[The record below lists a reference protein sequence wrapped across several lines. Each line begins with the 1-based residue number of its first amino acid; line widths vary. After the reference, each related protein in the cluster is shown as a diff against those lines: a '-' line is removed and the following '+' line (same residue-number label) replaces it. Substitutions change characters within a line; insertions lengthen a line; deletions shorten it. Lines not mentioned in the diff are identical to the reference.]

1 VPGVT
6 ATPGTTPLYFLGVT
20 VAEPTLIETAAAL
33 RDGSLTSVELVTSLL
48 ERIDAIDAELG
59 AFTTVYRSTALAAA
73 ASADAALAAGTDLGP
88 LHGIPFGIKDIIA
101 AQEGPTSASSTVVKK
116 DWWSGLDAPVVARLR
131 AAGAVIL
138 GKTTTME
145 YALGEPDDTQGLVL
159 PKCAWDLDRWAGGS
173 SSGSGS
179 GVAAGLM
186 VAAIGTDT
194 GGSVRLPAAFNGITG
209 HKPTFGLVPK
219 SGLHALGFTLDA
231 VGPMAHTAADCAVIL
246 DVIAG
251 YDESDPTSTRTAV
264 ASFSAELGTSLAG
277 KRVGVDLASVRARA
291 GSDHSSTKRYEEA
304 IAVFEEAGAV
314 IVPIELPSWQL
325 SALSAM
331 VTWQVDAL
339 NYHAD
344 TVRDHWNEL
353 GRGIRDMFIEGTLLT
368 PLDYLTAQRARAV
381 LRDEL
386 AALFA
391 DIDVIITPT
400 VGVGALRFEER
411 SGSLVDSTAYT
422 SLFNV
427 TGYPAI
433 SVPMGLTSDG
443 VPLGLQ
449 IGARPFDD
457 ALAIGI
463 ADAYQQLTDHHRVKP
478 PLTATLAHTTGDTN
492 DQR

>member
-1 VPGVT
+1 
-6 ATPGTTPLYFLGVT
+6 

-33 RDGSLTSVELVTSLL
+33 RDGTLTSVALVTALL
-48 ERIDAIDAELG
+48 ERIDAIDAKLG
-59 AFTTVYRSTALAAA
+59 AFTTVYRATALAAA
-73 ASADAALAAGTDLGP
+73 AEADALLASGADLGP

-101 AQEGPTSASSTVVKK
+101 AEEGPTSASSTVIKK
-116 DWWSGLDAPVVARLR
+116 DWWRGLDAPVVARLR
-131 AAGAVIL
+131 AAGAIIL

-159 PKCAWDLDRWAGGS
+159 PKCAWDLGRWAGGS

-231 VGPMAHTAADCAVIL
+231 VGPMAHTASDCAVIL

-251 YDESDPTSTRTAV
+251 HDASDPTSSRTSV
-264 ASFSAELGTSLAG
+264 QFAEKLGTSLAG
-277 KRVGVDLASVRARA
+277 KRVGVDLESVRARA
-291 GSDHSSTKRYEEA
+291 GSDPSSTARYEEA
-304 IAVFEEAGAV
+304 IAVFEQAGAI
-314 IVPIELPSWQL
+314 IVPVELPSWEL
-325 SALSAM
+325 SALSAL

-386 AALFA
+386 ATLLD

-422 SLFNV
+422 SLWNV

-443 VPLGLQ
+443 VPVGLQ

-463 ADAYQQLTDHHRVKP
+463 ADAYQHLTHHHRAQP
-478 PLTATLAHTTGDTN
+478 PLTAQLAPTTGD
-492 DQR
+492 RR

>member
-1 VPGVT
+1 M
-6 ATPGTTPLYFLGVT
+6 
-20 VAEPTLIETAAAL
+20 AEPTLIETAAAL
-33 RDGSLTSVELVTSLL
+33 RDGSLTSVALVTALL
-48 ERIDAIDAELG
+48 ERIDVIDAELG
-59 AFTTVYRSTALAAA
+59 AFTTVYRSTALADAA
-73 ASADAALAAGTDLGP
+73 AADASLAAGIDHGP

-116 DWWSGLDAPVVARLR
+116 DWWSGMDAPVVARLR
-131 AAGAVIL
+131 SAGAIIL

-159 PKCAWDLDRWAGGS
+159 PKCAWDLARWAGGS

-251 YDESDPTSTRTAV
+251 HDSSDPTSSRESV
-264 ASFSAELGTSLAG
+264 RFGEKLGTSLAG
-277 KRVGVDLASVRARA
+277 TRVGVDLASVRTRA
-291 GSDHSSTKRYEEA
+291 GSDPSSTTRYEEA
-304 IAVFEEAGAV
+304 IAVFEEAGAI
-314 IVPIELPSWQL
+314 IVPVELPSWEL

-386 AALFA
+386 AALLD

-433 SVPMGLTSDG
+433 SVPMGLTDDG
-443 VPLGLQ
+443 VPVGLQ

-463 ADAYQQLTDHHRVKP
+463 ADAYQQLTHHHRAQP
-478 PLTATLAHTTGDTN
+478 PLTAQLAPTTGDR
-492 DQR
+492 Q

>member
-1 VPGVT
+1 
-6 ATPGTTPLYFLGVT
+6 

-33 RDGSLTSVELVTSLL
+33 RDGSLTSVALVTALL

-59 AFTTVYRSTALAAA
+59 AFTTVYRATALADAA
-73 ASADAALAAGTDLGP
+73 AADDALAAGIDLGP
-88 LHGIPFGIKDIIA
+88 LHGIPVGIKDIIA
-101 AQEGPTSASSTVVKK
+101 AKEGPTSASSTVVKT

-131 AAGAVIL
+131 AAGAIIL

-159 PKCAWDLDRWAGGS
+159 PKCAWDLGRWAGGS

-231 VGPMAHTAADCAVIL
+231 VGPMAHTAADCAFIL
-246 DVIAG
+246 DVISGHEA
-251 YDESDPTSTRTAV
+251 SDPTSSRTSV
-264 ASFSAELGTSLAG
+264 DFAEQLGTSLAG
-277 KRVGVDLASVRARA
+277 KRVGVDLDSVRARA
-291 GSDHSSTKRYEEA
+291 GSDPSSTARYEEA
-304 IAVFEEAGAV
+304 IAVFEEAGAI
-314 IVPIELPSWQL
+314 IVPVELPSWQL

-368 PLDYLTAQRARAV
+368 SLDYLTAQRARAV

-386 AALFA
+386 AALLD

-443 VPLGLQ
+443 VPVGLQ

-457 ALAIGI
+457 AIAIGI
-463 ADAYQQLTDHHRVKP
+463 ADAYQQLTDHHRAQP
-478 PLTATLAHTTGDTN
+478 PLTAQLAPTTGDR
-492 DQR
+492 Q

>member
-1 VPGVT
+1 
-6 ATPGTTPLYFLGVT
+6 

-33 RDGSLTSVELVTSLL
+33 RDGTLTSVALVTALL
-48 ERIDAIDAELG
+48 ERIDEIDAELG
-59 AFTTVYRSTALAAA
+59 AFTTVYRSTALADAA
-73 ASADAALAAGTDLGP
+73 AADASLAAGIDLGP

-101 AQEGPTSASSTVVKK
+101 ALEGPTSASSTVVKK
-116 DWWSGLDAPVVARLR
+116 DWWSGVDAPVVARLR
-131 AAGAVIL
+131 AVGAIIL

-159 PKCAWDLDRWAGGS
+159 PKCAWDLGRWAGGS

-251 YDESDPTSTRTAV
+251 HEASDPTSSR
-264 ASFSAELGTSLAG
+264 ASVSFAEKLGTTLAG
-277 KRVGVDLASVRARA
+277 KRVGVDLESVRARV
-291 GSDHSSTKRYEEA
+291 GSDPSSTARYEEA
-304 IAVFEEAGAV
+304 IAVFEQAGAT
-314 IVPIELPSWQL
+314 IVPVELPSWQL

-344 TVRDHWNEL
+344 TVRDHWTEL

-386 AALFA
+386 AGLLD

-400 VGVGALRFEER
+400 VGVGALRFEDR

-422 SLFNV
+422 SLWNV
-427 TGYPAI
+427 AGYPAI
-433 SVPMGLTSDG
+433 SVPMGLTADG
-443 VPLGLQ
+443 VPVGLQ

-463 ADAYQQLTDHHRVKP
+463 AHAYQQLTDHHRAQP
-478 PLTATLAHTTGDTN
+478 PLTAGLTHTTGDKS
-492 DQR
+492 